1 MSTTLFFLVP
11 IGMLA
16 VIWSVCHEAHP
27 LAARHLAEYYPWMI
41 RPVAPNA
48 GSK

>member
-1 MSTTLFFLVP
+1 MVDFDKRLKIQHP
-11 IGMLA
+11 
-16 VIWSVCHEAHP
+16 HEAHP
-27 LAARHLAEYYPWMI
+27 LAARHLAEYHPWMI